1 MLLCVPKIGQKFLFG
16 KKSTPMVIIMS
27 QEDGQ
32 KMHKNPTPGD
42 LGILLMVSHGIS
54 CFQNPILASFYFN
67 SSLQDC
73 SEQGM

>member
-1 MLLCVPKIGQKFLFG
+1 MHLCDPKTGRKLPLG
-16 KKSTPMVIIMS
+16 KKCTPVVIIMS

-73 SEQGM
+73 SEQGI